1 MDNLL
6 KMGKLERID
15 SSVQRGP
22 DDMDPDDMDNLLKM
36 GKLERIDSSFTSH
49 DGSTLKRNP
58 SKSIEASME
67 SEDDDVFLMEYPSPD
82 VAQQLDLEYLLQS
95 QDSLHGIQLHLSD
108 VHKKKIM
115 VEKKAPKYTFGVST
129 GHCGTTTLSNSMAYA
144 NGNKSEVLF
153 DFEHLPR
160 RDNWKT
166 WFAQNPSF
174 EEQVT
179 KVSEEYKTM
188 CDQRL
193 LEKGKDLYMDMG
205 HHNLGGGILQATP
218 AAFGED
224 TFFIRVRRNRLRT
237 ALSYAL
243 TYAKHGGICN
253 DWFALCPLKFP
264 HALQPQMGWGVD
276 FQHWKDLSVEQ
287 QVFWYIDEVE
297 AQFQSL
303 LKQLF
308 GMDHTATK
316 QHQQKRHI
324 SKSAMTPEVRQR
336 LIQEDADY
344 QTKMDFD
351 SRNKAMIEKAQ
362 FTSI

>member
-1 MDNLL
+1 MALL
-6 KMGKLERID
+6 TVETVIHI
-15 SSVQRGP
+15 
-22 DDMDPDDMDNLLKM
+22 LL
-36 GKLERIDSSFTSH
+36 IT
-49 DGSTLKRNP
+49 GSMALRLKRNP

-67 SEDDDVFLMEYPSPD
+67 SEDDDVFLMNYPSPD

-115 VEKKAPKYTFGVST
+115 VEQKAPKYTFGVST

-160 RDNWKT
+160 KNNWKE
-166 WFAQNPSF
+166 WFALNPSF

-193 LEKGKDLYMDMG
+193 LKKGKTLYMDMG

-224 TFFIRVRRNRLRT
+224 TFFIRVRRNRLHT

-243 TYAKHGGICN
+243 TLASHGSICN

-264 HALQPQMGWGVD
+264 HVLQPQMGWGED
-276 FQHWKDLSVEQ
+276 FQHWKDLSTEQ

-303 LKQLF
+303 LKHNKNLSYLECNWDDDLGPCFHVMKQLF
-308 GMDHTATK
+308 GMDQRATK

-344 QTKMDFD
+344 QKKMDFD